1 MTAKDRKAI
10 MSRMTYVEL
19 TEVITNGNRALK
31 QIGILKAERNE
42 IRKNQAAALLAQSKY
57 KDVDNSASGNFN

>member
-19 TEVITNGNRALK
+19 TEVINNGNRALK
-31 QIGILKAERNE
+31 QIGILEAERNE
-42 IRKNQAAALLAQSKY
+42 ILKNNAAAVLVQSKY
-57 KDVDNSASGNFN
+57 KDVDNGASGNFN

>member
-1 MTAKDRKAI
+1 

-57 KDVDNSASGNFN
+57 KDVDNGASGNFN